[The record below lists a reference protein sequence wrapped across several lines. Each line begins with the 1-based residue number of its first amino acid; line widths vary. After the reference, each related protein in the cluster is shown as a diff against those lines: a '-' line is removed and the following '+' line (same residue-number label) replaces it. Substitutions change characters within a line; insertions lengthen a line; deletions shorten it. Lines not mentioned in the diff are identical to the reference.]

1 MTLPNMG
8 VSVMNT
14 KLLVQSDDYG
24 ISPAVSAGIIYGIT
38 HGIIRNTGAFVN
50 MPWSSECLKWIFPY
64 LDKVALGLDLNLTTG
79 YPLSSPEEISSLTWP
94 DGSFYS
100 SWESRKLDKA
110 TPSGEHTD
118 SQEVSR
124 ELEAQLEHFIQLV
137 GHKPAYIHPHAYT
150 TPRILEQEK
159 DLAKRAGVPF
169 SVDCFEKIFGRNLSD
184 MLMPWYKKPPT
195 PENQLDSS
203 LKEYLLTQSNA
214 ILNQEYSLVVG
225 HMGYVDK
232 ELMELSSYS
241 LYRLNDL
248 NAVTSPEILTWV
260 DKNSIELITYHDLPL

>member
-1 MTLPNMG
+1 MEMTLPNMG

-79 YPLSSPEEISSLTWP
+79 YPLSSPEEISSLTRP

-124 ELEAQLEHFIQLV
+124 ELEAQL
-137 GHKPAYIHPHAYT
+137 
-150 TPRILEQEK
+150 
-159 DLAKRAGVPF
+159 
-169 SVDCFEKIFGRNLSD
+169 
-184 MLMPWYKKPPT
+184 
-195 PENQLDSS
+195 
-203 LKEYLLTQSNA
+203 
-214 ILNQEYSLVVG
+214 
-225 HMGYVDK
+225 
-232 ELMELSSYS
+232 
-241 LYRLNDL
+241 
-248 NAVTSPEILTWV
+248 
-260 DKNSIELITYHDLPL
+260 